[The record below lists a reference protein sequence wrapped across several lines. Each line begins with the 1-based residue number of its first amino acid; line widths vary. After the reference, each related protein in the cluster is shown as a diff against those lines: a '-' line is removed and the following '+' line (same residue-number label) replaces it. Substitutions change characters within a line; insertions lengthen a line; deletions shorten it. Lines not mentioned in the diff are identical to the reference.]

1 MDMLLLSLSF
11 VAGWLLGGDRPS
23 PPPPL
28 CPPVEY
34 PQPPAELMREPP
46 TLYLVPVD
54 LRPRSSLP
62 PAPPSAPD

>member
-11 VAGWLLGGDRPS
+11 VAGWLLGGDQTS
-23 PPPPL
+23 PPPPA

-34 PQPPAELMREPP
+34 PAPPADLMREPA

-54 LRPRSSLP
+54 LRPRSSLRL
-62 PAPPSAPD
+62 APLSAPD